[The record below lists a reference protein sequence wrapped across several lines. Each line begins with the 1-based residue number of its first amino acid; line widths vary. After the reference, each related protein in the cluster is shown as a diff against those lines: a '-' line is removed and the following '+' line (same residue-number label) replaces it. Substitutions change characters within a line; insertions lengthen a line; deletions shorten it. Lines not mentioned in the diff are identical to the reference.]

1 MQFFEIKRNTQEMT
15 EKTET
20 TQTEKNQKPTS
31 AKQNFLKNR
40 IIITQIKK
48 TRFRVFFYFVPYLL
62 NISSSLRASRLCVS
76 FPPIAAEIEPVS
88 SETTM
93 AIAS

>member
-31 AKQNFLKNR
+31 AKQNFLKIR
-40 IIITQIKK
+40 IIITQKK
-48 TRFRVFFYFVPYLL
+48 TRNRVFLFRPLFTQYLL
-62 NISSSLRASRLCVS
+62 ELAGIKIMRQFSAYCRRNRACL
-76 FPPIAAEIEPVS
+76 F
-88 SETTM
+88 
-93 AIAS
+93 

>member
-1 MQFFEIKRNTQEMT
+1 MT

-20 TQTEKNQKPTS
+20 TQTEKKSKTYQRKTEFSQNSHHNYKKKNAKP
-31 AKQNFLKNR
+31 R
-40 IIITQIKK
+40 
-48 TRFRVFFYFVPYLL
+48 FFYFVPYLL

>member
-1 MQFFEIKRNTQEMT
+1 MT

-31 AKQNFLKNR
+31 AKQNFLKIR
-40 IIITQIKK
+40 IIITQKK
-48 TRFRVFFYFVPYLL
+48 TRNRVFFYFVPYLL